1 MVSTL
6 TIDGMNSVDTTTTSR
21 RDSEAGTVRQWLVL
35 AGLLAASFLV
45 AFVGGLSSTSGVD
58 GWYAAADKPPW
69 TPPNWLFGPVW
80 TVLYTAM
87 AVAAWLVWRRWG
99 WHAARPALLLYAA
112 QLALNAIWTP
122 LFFGAEQLW
131 LGLAVIV
138 ALDIVLACT
147 VVAFYRRRRL
157 AGVLLMPYLAWAVY
171 ATTLNAGVAALN

>member
-1 MVSTL
+1 MNTL
-6 TIDGMNSVDTTTTSR
+6 QDTSR
-21 RDSEAGTVRQWLVL
+21 ATADRNAGNPRQWLVL
-35 AGLLAASFLV
+35 AGLLAASFVV
-45 AFVGGLSSTSGVD
+45 AFVGGLASTSGVD

-99 WHAARPALLLYAA
+99 WQGARGALLLYAL
-112 QLALNAIWTP
+112 QLTLNAIWTP

-138 ALDIVLACT
+138 ALDAVVALT
-147 VVAFYRRRRL
+147 VVAFFRRHRL
-157 AGVLLMPYLAWAVY
+157 AGALLLPYLVWALY
-171 ATTLNAGVAALN
+171 ATTLNAGVAYLN